1 VAVELVVMVLRG
13 RFRQYWKAWLA
24 LSLLVAIAGG
34 FVLTTASAGHR
45 TAAAFPEFRARHG
58 YDIIVY
64 SGQPLLPQLTRLPH
78 VSSVTPVIV
87 PYNGTAVCASCRRPI
102 DVSNFLVNEVPPG
115 QLPRMVTLMSGR
127 MPRQSDPGEVLASFT
142 LARDNGVRTG
152 SVIRV
157 QPRSP
162 AQLRGGPRAP
172 ADPSPILHPALR
184 VVGIVAAESEFP
196 SGASPHYDLY
206 ATTAFAAAVNHR
218 AALLWTYYVRLAHG
232 DADLAGFDGGLRP
245 LNIYGTSDLDEAA
258 DAVNASIRPQVVGWY
273 VLTGLAALAA
283 LAVIGQAMA
292 RQTVAERADHHALS
306 ALGVRPRE
314 FVLLALL
321 RALLTGAAGAVGA
334 VLIAVLASPLTPVG
348 EARLAVP
355 SPGRMSLDLA
365 VVLPGALAVL
375 AAVAA
380 VSVWPAMR
388 HARLLSSRPQW
399 QPASVTVAAGR
410 AAAQARLPV
419 TALIG
424 IRHAFERGRDG
435 QPVGTALLG
444 TVMAVAALCA
454 TGVFGASLT
463 HLISSPALYGA
474 PFQAYFASDGTPGS
488 QARVNGPVLESL
500 RNDGAIER
508 ITLGAFVEVNVNG
521 KHVRTVA
528 MTPLRGAALLSALDD
543 RLPRGDRDIMLGV
556 ATMRATGARVGG
568 TVRVT
573 VADPDGVPHEASF
586 HVIGRASLNAGTR
599 GLGNGAVMT
608 TIAFVDMQCPARPKQ
623 SACQLSVKNSLGT
636 VVLVR
641 AAPGAAGSAA
651 LARHTGKYPGLTYR
665 PAEPN
670 VLVNFG
676 ESVNFPLLF
685 AVALSVFGAATLL
698 HLLLVSVAR
707 RRVEAGLL
715 KALGFVRRQ
724 VAAAVC
730 WQATVVALVG
740 IAVGA
745 PVGIAT
751 GKVLWRV
758 FATNFGVVPVAVVEP
773 VLVAALVAG
782 VLAAA
787 NLLAAVPALLA
798 ARSHPAR
805 LLRAE

>member
-1 VAVELVVMVLRG
+1 MVLRG
-13 RFRQYWKAWLA
+13 RFRQYWKSWLA
-24 LSLLVAIAGG
+24 LSLLVAVAGG
-34 FVLTTASAGHR
+34 FVLITASAGHR
-45 TAAAFPEFRARHG
+45 TADAFPRFAARHG
-58 YDIIVY
+58 YDVIVY
-64 SGQPLLPQLTRLPH
+64 SGQPLPQLARAPH
-78 VSSVTPVIV
+78 VSSATPVPV
-87 PYNGTAVCASCRRPI
+87 TVSDTVGCASCRKPI
-102 DVSNFLVNEVPPG
+102 DTDNFLVNEVPPG
-115 QLPRMVTLMSGR
+115 QLPRTVTLLSGR

-142 LARDNGVRTG
+142 LARDNGVRIG
-152 SVIRV
+152 SVL
-157 QPRSP
+157 QPQLGTP
-162 AQLRGGPRAP
+162 AQLEEGRFKPDP
-172 ADPSPILHPALR
+172 ALRPALR
-184 VVGIVAAESEFP
+184 VVGIVAAEVEFP

-206 ATTAFAAAVNHR
+206 ATTAYAAAFNPRV
-218 AALLWTYYVRLAHG
+218 ALLQTYYVRLAHG
-232 DADLAGFDGGLRP
+232 DADLAGFDGRFRSP
-245 LNIYGTSDLDEAA
+245 DVYGTYDLDEAA
-258 DAVNASIRPQVVGWY
+258 DAVQASIRPQVIGWY

-292 RQTVAERADHHALS
+292 RQTAAEGADQQPLS
-306 ALGVRPRE
+306 ALGARPRQ
-314 FVLLALL
+314 FVLVALL
-321 RALLTGAAGAVGA
+321 RALLTGAAGAAGA

-355 SPGRMSLDLA
+355 SPGRMSGDLA
-365 VVLPGALAVL
+365 IVLPGALAAL
-375 AAVAA
+375 AAVMAM
-380 VSVWPAMR
+380 SVWPAIR
-388 HARLLSSRPQW
+388 QARMLSGRPQW
-399 QPASVTVAAGR
+399 RPASATVAAGR
-410 AAAQARLPV
+410 AAARAGLPAP
-419 TALIG
+419 ALIG

-435 QPVGTALLG
+435 QPVGTAVLG

-463 HLISSPALYGA
+463 HLLSSPALYGA
-474 PFQAYFASDGTPGS
+474 PFQAYFASDGEPGS
-488 QARVNGPVLESL
+488 QAKVNGPLLQSL
-500 RNDGAIER
+500 IGDRAMR
-508 ITLGAFVEVNVNG
+508 QLTLGAFVEVNVNG
-521 KHVRTVA
+521 QHVRTVA
-528 MTPLRGAALLSALDD
+528 MTPLRGAALLSALDG

-573 VADPDGVPHEASF
+573 VADPDGKPHVASF
-586 HVIGRASLNAGTR
+586 HVIGRASLNAGTG

-608 TIAFVDMQCPARPKQ
+608 TSAFVSAQCPAGPKQ
-623 SACQLSVKNSLGT
+623 PACQHSVTDGLST

-651 LARHTGKYPGLTYR
+651 LARHIARYPHLTYR

-685 AVALSVFGAATLL
+685 AVALTVFGAATLL

-707 RRVEAGLL
+707 RHIEAGLL

-730 WQATVVALVG
+730 WQATVVALAGIVVGAPIG
-740 IAVGA
+740 IAVGR
-745 PVGIAT
+745 
-751 GKVLWRV
+751 VLWRV

-773 VLVAALVAG
+773 VLIVALAAG
-782 VLAAA
+782 VLAGA

-798 ARSHPAR
+798 ARSRPAQ